1 MADERAMVVRWWGR
15 RGRAASGARAEEEGA
30 TVVGTG
36 MSAGMVE

>member
-1 MADERAMVVRWWGR
+1 MKGPWWYG
-15 RGRAASGARAEEEGA
+15 GGTEEEGA